1 MFLSVGGCLGKFLL
15 DFLATAPIIALH
27 CLYRVGALQKM
38 LNTDDAISV
47 FRSLRSQEKYTFIK
61 STVFILGNFI
71 GTFVGT
77 TVVVTIK
84 LTHYKRSVNFESR
97 LAGHR
102 FSQKTNRRICF
113 VCFFTLHGKQIKFVR
128 SFFGR
133 IYSAPIWL
141 SIFFWPLPYRVHLIF
156 DHTSQEGIKLPKL
169 KSSYWSY
176 YLFLYTMPTEHMC

>member
-1 MFLSVGGCLGKFLL
+1 MRWENYSKAIFLQKRNQDVSFKEYLLMFLSVGGCLGKFLL
-15 DFLATAPIIALH
+15 DFLAAAPIIALH

-84 LTHYKRSVNFESR
+84 LTHQLISKADWRAIDSLKKQADEFVLFAFLLFTANKSNSSVRFLGESTAR
-97 LAGHR
+97 
-102 FSQKTNRRICF
+102 Q
-113 VCFFTLHGKQIKFVR
+113 
-128 SFFGR
+128 
-133 IYSAPIWL
+133 SA
-141 SIFFWPLPYRVHLIF
+141 F
-156 DHTSQEGIKLPKL
+156 
-169 KSSYWSY
+169 
-176 YLFLYTMPTEHMC
+176 

>member
-1 MFLSVGGCLGKFLL
+1 MRWENYSKAIFLQKRNQDVSFKEYLLMFLSVGGCLGKFLL
-15 DFLATAPIIALH
+15 DFLAAAPIIALH

-97 LAGHR
+97 LARHR
-102 FSQKTNRRICF
+102 LSQKTNRRICF
-113 VCFFTLHGKQIKFVR
+113 VCFFTLHGK
-128 SFFGR
+128 
-133 IYSAPIWL
+133 
-141 SIFFWPLPYRVHLIF
+141 
-156 DHTSQEGIKLPKL
+156 
-169 KSSYWSY
+169 
-176 YLFLYTMPTEHMC
+176 

>member
-1 MFLSVGGCLGKFLL
+1 MRWENYSKAIFLQKRNQDVSFKEYLLMFLSVGGCLGKFLL
-15 DFLATAPIIALH
+15 DFLAAAPIIALH

-97 LAGHR
+97 LACHR
-102 FSQKTNRRICF
+102 FSQKTSRRIF
-113 VCFFTLHGKQIKFVR
+113 FLCFFTLHGK
-128 SFFGR
+128 
-133 IYSAPIWL
+133 
-141 SIFFWPLPYRVHLIF
+141 
-156 DHTSQEGIKLPKL
+156 
-169 KSSYWSY
+169 
-176 YLFLYTMPTEHMC
+176 

>member
-15 DFLATAPIIALH
+15 DFLAAAPIIALH

-47 FRSLRSQEKYTFIK
+47 FRSLRSQEKSTFIK

-84 LTHYKRSVNFESR
+84 LTHYKRSVNFKSR
-97 LAGHR
+97 LAPHR

-113 VCFFTLHGKQIKFVR
+113 VCFFFSSRQTNQICPFLFWENLR
-128 SFFGR
+128 
-133 IYSAPIWL
+133 L
-141 SIFFWPLPYRVHLIF
+141 SPLCLLI
-156 DHTSQEGIKLPKL
+156 L
-169 KSSYWSY
+169 SY
-176 YLFLYTMPTEHMC
+176 L